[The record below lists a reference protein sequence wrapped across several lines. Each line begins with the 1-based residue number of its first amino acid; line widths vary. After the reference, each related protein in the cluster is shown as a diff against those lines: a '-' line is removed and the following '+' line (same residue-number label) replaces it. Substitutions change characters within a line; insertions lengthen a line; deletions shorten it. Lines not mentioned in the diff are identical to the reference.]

1 MAMSSLRCVAFAYC
15 PCEPKMVPTESLDKW
30 KLPEDDLTLIGVLG
44 IKVASSEP
52 KSFTL
57 FIPLLST

>member
-52 KSFTL
+52 MSFTL